1 MLVFQV
7 ELNLGSPLFDKFL
20 THIIIFQL
28 SIFIIC
34 RETPCV
40 FFMGYIIS
48 LLYLVEL
55 AAPIL
60 TQ

>member
-7 ELNLGSPLFDKFL
+7 ELNLGSSPLFDKFL
-20 THIIIFQL
+20 THIILFQL

-55 AAPIL
+55 AAPI
-60 TQ
+60 